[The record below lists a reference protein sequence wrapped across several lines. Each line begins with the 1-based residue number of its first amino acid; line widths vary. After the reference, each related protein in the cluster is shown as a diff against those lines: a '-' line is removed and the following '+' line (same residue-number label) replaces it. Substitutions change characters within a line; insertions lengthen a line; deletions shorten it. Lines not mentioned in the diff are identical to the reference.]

1 MKSKL
6 QIEFKALAFAFRMTA
21 NVRMVK
27 VSDNFRAAGYMSLS
41 MAGFVLNDT
50 MIKIVSEDLS
60 LFQVIFLRG
69 LFASMFV
76 ALMAWHQGA
85 FFITY
90 QNKIGKFL
98 GLG

>member
-6 QIEFKALAFAFRMTA
+6 QIEFNALAFAFRMTA

-60 LFQVIFLRG
+60 LFQVIFFAGSLCIDVCGTHGVASRG
-69 LFASMFV
+69 
-76 ALMAWHQGA
+76 
-85 FFITY
+85 FF
-90 QNKIGKFL
+90 L
-98 GLG
+98 